1 MPRWTLED
9 VAFNNFDLNFWQ
21 FVNSKEKTMK
31 NVYSLLFA
39 AISLGVAGC
48 NQVNIKPPVASQ
60 TVTGKITAMT
70 ADRSSITV
78 AGQNIKLVSVA
89 PASQSAVQTRFYW
102 KGHVKVNDSSAS
114 VNALSVGQ
122 SVSVTTS
129 GDEASEV
136 QVKLEVKG
144 AIASIGVNSLI
155 VAGKTVLVDSSTR
168 FDLSG
173 DDDHA
178 PNSVHSLAD
187 LKAGDFV
194 EVTGSTDAT
203 TGNVLAS
210 KIEVKTVG
218 ELSEDGEDDD
228 SEIKGTVAGL
238 STDTFTLGTLTV
250 HCVSPCSL
258 PTGLKNGD
266 FVEAEGRL
274 TGSNLEAKKV
284 KFEDDLED
292 HPAAGSSIVLSDD
305 VNHLSA
311 TSFDLGRYSVDYAT
325 ATVTGTLA
333 NDAVVKVEGKVDASN
348 TKLVHAATVTVLT
361 SGGNGGGGNSGNDGS
376 GHK

>member
-1 MPRWTLED
+1 LQSSEHQPTSRQPNRD
-9 VAFNNFDLNFWQ
+9 RQD
-21 FVNSKEKTMK
+21 
-31 NVYSLLFA
+31 Y
-39 AISLGVAGC
+39 
-48 NQVNIKPPVASQ
+48 
-60 TVTGKITAMT
+60 
-70 ADRSSITV
+70 RSSITV

-136 QVKLEVKG
+136 HVKLEVKG
-144 AIASIGVNSLI
+144 TIASIGVNSLV

-178 PNSVHSLAD
+178 PGSVHSLAD

-203 TGNVLAS
+203 TGSVLAS
-210 KIEVKTVG
+210 KIEVKTAN

-228 SEIKGTVAGL
+228 SEIKGTVTAL
-238 STDTFTLGTLTV
+238 SADTFNLGTVTV
-250 HCVSPCSL
+250 HCVSPCVL

-266 FVEAEGRL
+266 MVEAEGRL
-274 TGSNLEAKKV
+274 TGSNLQAKKV

-311 TSFDLGRYSVDYAT
+311 TSFDLGRYSVDYST

-348 TKLVHAATVTVLT
+348 TKLVHATSVTVLS
-361 SGGNGGGGNSGNDGS
+361 SGGSGGSDGS

>member
-1 MPRWTLED
+1 LAESKGEIMKYFKTVV
-9 VAFNNFDLNFWQ
+9 VAA
-21 FVNSKEKTMK
+21 VA
-31 NVYSLLFA
+31 V
-39 AISLGVAGC
+39 GVAGC
-48 NQVNIKPPVASQ
+48 NQTIINPPLATQ
-60 TVTGKITAMT
+60 TVAGKISAMSI
-70 ADRSSITV
+70 DRSSITV
-78 AGQNIKLVSVA
+78 AGQTIKLVSIA
-89 PASQSAVQTRFYW
+89 PAAQSSVQTRAYW

-136 QVKLEVKG
+136 LVKLEVKG
-144 AIASIGVNSLI
+144 AVVSIGTNSLV
-155 VAGKTVLVDSSTR
+155 VAGKTILVDANTR

-178 PNSVHSLAD
+178 SSSVHTLAD

-203 TGNVLAS
+203 TGNILAS
-210 KIEVKTVG
+210 KIEVKSAN
-218 ELSEDGEDDD
+218 ELNEDGEDND

-238 STDTFTLGTLTV
+238 STDSFTLGTVTV
-250 HCVSPCSL
+250 HCVSPCAL

-266 FVEAEGRL
+266 MVEAEGML

-284 KFEDDLED
+284 KLED
-292 HPAAGSSIVLSDD
+292 ELGEHPAAGSSIVLSDD

-311 TSFDLGRYSVDYAT
+311 TRFDLGRYSVDYST
-325 ATVTGTLA
+325 ATVTGKLA
-333 NDAVVKVEGKVDASN
+333 NDAVVKVEGKVDANN
-348 TKLVHAATVTVLT
+348 TKLVHATSVTVLA
-361 SGGNGGGGNSGNDGS
+361 SGGNGGGGNDGS

>member
-1 MPRWTLED
+1 MKILKTV
-9 VAFNNFDLNFWQ
+9 VA
-21 FVNSKEKTMK
+21 
-31 NVYSLLFA
+31 A
-39 AISLGVAGC
+39 AVAVGLAGC
-48 NQVNIKPPVASQ
+48 NQTTINPPLATQ
-60 TVTGKITAMT
+60 TVAGKISAMST
-70 ADRSSITV
+70 DRSSITV
-78 AGQNIKLVSVA
+78 AGKNIKLVSVA
-89 PASQSAVQTRFYW
+89 PAAQNTTQTRAYW

-122 SVSVTTS
+122 SVTVTTS
-129 GDEASEV
+129 GDEASV
-136 QVKLEVKG
+136 VLIKLEVKG
-144 AIASIGVNSLI
+144 AISSIGTNSLV
-155 VAGKTVLVDSSTR
+155 VAGKTILVDANTR

-178 PNSVHSLAD
+178 SSSVHKLAD

-210 KIEVKTVG
+210 KIEVKSAS
-218 ELSEDGEDDD
+218 ELSEDGEDSDT
-228 SEIKGTVAGL
+228 ELKGTVTGL
-238 STDTFTLGTLTV
+238 SADTFTLGTVTV
-250 HCVSPCSL
+250 QCVSPCAL

-266 FVEAEGRL
+266 FVEAEGIL
-274 TGSNLEAKKV
+274 TGNNLKAKKV

-292 HPAAGSSIVLSDD
+292 HPTAGSSIVLSDD

-325 ATVTGTLA
+325 AIVTGTLA

-348 TKLVHAATVTVLT
+348 TKLVHATTVTVLA
-361 SGGNGGGGNSGNDGS
+361 SGGNGGGSDDGS

>member
-1 MPRWTLED
+1 
-9 VAFNNFDLNFWQ
+9 
-21 FVNSKEKTMK
+21 MK
-31 NVYSLLFA
+31 NVYTILFA
-39 AISLGVAGC
+39 AISIGVVGC
-48 NQVNIKPPVASQ
+48 NQTTINPPLAIQ
-60 TVTGKITAMT
+60 TVAGKISAMT

-89 PASQSAVQTRFYW
+89 PASQSSVQTRFYW

-122 SVSVTTS
+122 SVSVTKS

-144 AIASIGVNSLI
+144 AISSIGTNSLV

-178 PNSVHSLAD
+178 PSSVRTLAD

-194 EVTGSTDAT
+194 EVTGATDAA

-210 KIEVKTVG
+210 KIEVKTAS

-228 SEIKGTVAGL
+228 SEIKGTIAGL
-238 STDTFTLGTLTV
+238 SADTFTLGTVTV
-250 HCVSPCSL
+250 HCVSPCAL
-258 PTGLKNGD
+258 PIGLKNGD

-305 VNHLSA
+305 VNHLNA
-311 TSFDLGRYSVDYAT
+311 TSFDLGRYSVDYST
-325 ATVTGTLA
+325 ASVTGTLA
-333 NDAVVKVEGKVDASN
+333 NKALVKVEGKVDASN
-348 TKLVHAATVTVLT
+348 TKLVHATTVTVLA
-361 SGGNGGGGNSGNDGS
+361 SAGGTDGGG
-376 GHK
+376 HK

>member
-1 MPRWTLED
+1 
-9 VAFNNFDLNFWQ
+9 
-21 FVNSKEKTMK
+21 MK
-31 NVYSLLFA
+31 NLKTVLAA
-39 AISLGVAGC
+39 AIALTVAGC
-48 NQVNIKPPVASQ
+48 NQVTINPPLATQ
-60 TVTGKITAMT
+60 TVAGKISAMS

-89 PASQSAVQTRFYW
+89 PAAQTSVQTRFYW

-114 VNALSVGQ
+114 VSALSVGQ

-144 AIASIGVNSLI
+144 AISSIGTNSLV
-155 VAGKTVLVDSSTR
+155 VAGKTVMVDSSTR

-178 PNSVHSLAD
+178 PGSVHTLAD

-194 EVTGSTDAT
+194 EITGATDAT

-210 KIEVKTVG
+210 KIEVKNAG
-218 ELSEDGEDDD
+218 ELSEDGEDND
-228 SEIKGTVAGL
+228 SEIKGTVAAL
-238 STDTFTLGTLTV
+238 STDTFTLGTVTV
-250 HCVSPCSL
+250 HCVSPCTL

-266 FVEAEGRL
+266 VVQAEGML
-274 TGSNLEAKKV
+274 TGSKLEAKKV
-284 KFEDDLED
+284 KLED
-292 HPAAGSSIVLSDD
+292 ELGEHPAAGSSIVLSDD
-305 VNHLSA
+305 VNHLNA

-325 ATVTGTLA
+325 ATVTGTLTNKA
-333 NDAVVKVEGKVDASN
+333 LVKVEGKVDASN
-348 TKLVHAATVTVLT
+348 TKLVHATTVTVLA
-361 SGGNGGGGNSGNDGS
+361 SGSNDGGG
-376 GHK
+376 HK

>member
-1 MPRWTLED
+1 
-9 VAFNNFDLNFWQ
+9 
-21 FVNSKEKTMK
+21 MK
-31 NVYSLLFA
+31 NLYAVLFA

-48 NQVNIKPPVASQ
+48 NQTTINPPLASQ
-60 TVTGKITAMT
+60 TVSGKITAMT

-78 AGQNIKLVSVA
+78 AGQNIKLVSVS
-89 PASQSAVQTRFYW
+89 PATQSTTQTRAYW

-114 VNALSVGQ
+114 VSALSVGQ
-122 SVSVTTS
+122 SVSVKTS
-129 GDEASEV
+129 GDEANEV
-136 QVKLEVKG
+136 HVKLEIKG
-144 AIASIGVNSLI
+144 AIASIGINSLV

-178 PNSVHSLAD
+178 PSSVHSLAD

-194 EVTGSTDAT
+194 EVTGSTDAA

-210 KIEVKTVG
+210 KIEVKSAN

-228 SEIKGTVAGL
+228 SEIKGTVAGF
-238 STDTFTLGTLTV
+238 STDTFTLGTVTV
-250 HCVSPCSL
+250 RCVSPCTL

-274 TGSNLEAKKV
+274 TGSNLNAKKV
-284 KFEDDLED
+284 KFEDDFED

-311 TSFDLGRYSVDYAT
+311 TRFDLGRYSVDYST
-325 ATVTGTLA
+325 AIVTGTLGDKA
-333 NDAVVKVEGKVDASN
+333 LVKVEGKVDASN
-348 TKLVHAATVTVLT
+348 TKLIRATTITVLA
-361 SGGNGGGGNSGNDGS
+361 SGGNSGSNDGS

>member
-1 MPRWTLED
+1 
-9 VAFNNFDLNFWQ
+9 
-21 FVNSKEKTMK
+21 MK
-31 NVYSLLFA
+31 NLKNVLAA
-39 AISLGVAGC
+39 AIAIGVAGC
-48 NQVNIKPPVASQ
+48 NQTTINPPLATQ
-60 TVTGKITAMT
+60 TVAGKISAMT
-70 ADRSSITV
+70 SDRSSITV

-89 PASQSAVQTRFYW
+89 PATQNTAQTRAYW

-114 VNALSVGQ
+114 VSALSVGQ
-122 SVSVTTS
+122 SVTVTTS
-129 GDEASEV
+129 GDEASV
-136 QVKLEVKG
+136 VLVKLEVKG
-144 AIASIGVNSLI
+144 TIASIDATAKTLV
-155 VAGKTVLVDSSTR
+155 VAGKTVMVDSSTR

-178 PNSVHSLAD
+178 SSSVHSLAD

-194 EVTGSTDAT
+194 EVTGATDVA

-210 KIEVKTVG
+210 KIEVKNAS

-228 SEIKGTVAGL
+228 TEFKGTVAGL
-238 STDTFTLGTLTV
+238 TTDSFTLGTVTV
-250 HCVSPCSL
+250 RCVSPCVL

-284 KFEDDLED
+284 KLEDDLED

-311 TSFDLGRYSVDYAT
+311 TSFDLGRYTVDYAT

-348 TKLVHAATVTVLT
+348 TKLVHATTVTVLA
-361 SGGNGGGGNSGNDGS
+361 SGGNDGGSNDSS

>member
-1 MPRWTLED
+1 MKYL
-9 VAFNNFDLNFWQ
+9 
-21 FVNSKEKTMK
+21 KTI
-31 NVYSLLFA
+31 FTA
-39 AISLGVAGC
+39 AIAIGAVACNQTPTTIIPTQIVAG
-48 NQVNIKPPVASQ
+48 
-60 TVTGKITAMT
+60 KISTMT

-89 PASQSAVQTRFYW
+89 PAAQNTVQTRAYW
-102 KGHVKVNDSSAS
+102 KGRVKVNDSSAS
-114 VNALSVGQ
+114 VSALSVGQ
-122 SVSVTTS
+122 SVSVTKS

-136 QVKLEVKG
+136 LVKLEVKG
-144 AIASIGVNSLI
+144 TIASIDAAAKTLV
-155 VAGKTVLVDSSTR
+155 VAGKIVMVDSSTR

-178 PNSVHSLAD
+178 SSSVHSLAD

-210 KIEVKTVG
+210 KIEVKNAS

-228 SEIKGTVAGL
+228 TEFKGTVAGL
-238 STDTFTLGTLTV
+238 TTDSFTLGTVTV
-250 HCVSPCSL
+250 RCVSPCVL

-284 KFEDDLED
+284 KFEDDLEE
-292 HPAAGSSIVLSDD
+292 HPAAGSSIILNED
-305 VNHLSA
+305 VNHLN
-311 TSFDLGRYSVDYAT
+311 TTNKTFDLGRYSVDYAT

-348 TKLVHAATVTVLT
+348 TKLVHATTVTVLT
-361 SGGNGGGGNSGNDGS
+361 SGGSGGGDGSDDGS

>member
-1 MPRWTLED
+1 
-9 VAFNNFDLNFWQ
+9 
-21 FVNSKEKTMK
+21 MK
-31 NVYSLLFA
+31 NVYTILFA
-39 AISLGVAGC
+39 AISIGVAGC
-48 NQVNIKPPVASQ
+48 NQVSINPPIASQ
-60 TVTGKITAMT
+60 TLTGKMTAMS

-89 PASQSAVQTRFYW
+89 PAAQSAVQTRFYW
-102 KGHVKVNDSSAS
+102 KGHVKVNNSSAS
-114 VNALSVGQ
+114 INALSVGQ
-122 SVSVTTS
+122 SVNVTTS
-129 GDEASEV
+129 GGEASQV
-136 QVKLEVKG
+136 QILLEVKG
-144 AIASIGVNSLI
+144 AVSSIGVNSLV

-178 PNSVHSLAD
+178 PSSVRTLAD
-187 LKAGDFV
+187 LKTGDFV
-194 EVTGSTDAT
+194 EVTGSTDAA

-210 KIEVKTVG
+210 KIEVKTAG
-218 ELSEDGEDDD
+218 ELSEDGEDND

-238 STDTFTLGTLTV
+238 SADTFTLGTVTV
-250 HCVSPCSL
+250 HCVSPCAL

-266 FVEAEGRL
+266 FVEAEGAL

-284 KFEDDLED
+284 KLEDDLED
-292 HPAAGSSIVLSDD
+292 HPAADSSIVLSDD
-305 VNHLSA
+305 VNHLSVS
-311 TSFDLGRYSVDYAT
+311 SFDLGRYSVDYST

-348 TKLVHAATVTVLT
+348 TKLVHATSVTVLA
-361 SGGNGGGGNSGNDGS
+361 SGGNSGGGSNDGS

>member
-1 MPRWTLED
+1 
-9 VAFNNFDLNFWQ
+9 
-21 FVNSKEKTMK
+21 MK
-31 NVYSLLFA
+31 NVYTILLA

-48 NQVNIKPPVASQ
+48 NQVTINPPLATQ
-60 TVTGKITAMT
+60 TVAGKISAMSS
-70 ADRSSITV
+70 DRSSITV
-78 AGQNIKLVSVA
+78 AGQNIKLVSIA
-89 PASQSAVQTRFYW
+89 PASQSNVQTRFYW

-129 GDEASEV
+129 GIETSEV

-144 AIASIGVNSLI
+144 AISSIGTNSLV
-155 VAGKTVLVDSSTR
+155 VAGKTVMVDSSTR

-178 PNSVHSLAD
+178 SSSVHSLAD

-210 KIEVKTVG
+210 KIEVKTAG
-218 ELSEDGEDDD
+218 ELSEDGEDND

-238 STDTFTLGTLTV
+238 STDTFTLGTVTV
-250 HCVSPCSL
+250 HCVSPCTL

-266 FVEAEGRL
+266 MVEAEGLL

-284 KFEDDLED
+284 KLEDDLED

-305 VNHLSA
+305 VNHLTA

-333 NDAVVKVEGKVDASN
+333 NKAVVKVEGKVDASN
-348 TKLVHAATVTVLT
+348 TKLIHATSVTVLT
-361 SGGNGGGGNSGNDGS
+361 SGGGNDGS